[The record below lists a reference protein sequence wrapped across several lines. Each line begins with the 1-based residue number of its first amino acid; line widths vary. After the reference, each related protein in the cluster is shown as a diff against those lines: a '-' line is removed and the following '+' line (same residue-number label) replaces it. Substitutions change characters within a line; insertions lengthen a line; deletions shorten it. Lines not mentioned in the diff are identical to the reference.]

1 MLELEGCILIY
12 DDPCYNGAGPKS
24 NNEVNLAMAKK
35 HVPVRTCVACGT
47 SRPKRELIRIVR
59 TPEGQVELD
68 LTGKKPGR
76 GAYLCPRAECW
87 DLKVAIPRL
96 QRSLRATI
104 DETARASLEAY
115 AQSLHGANAPQPA
128 TVEETS

>member
-1 MLELEGCILIY
+1 
-12 DDPCYNGAGPKS
+12 
-24 NNEVNLAMAKK
+24 MAKK
-35 HVPVRTCVACGT
+35 HVPIRTCVVCGT

-59 TPEGQVELD
+59 TPEGKVELD

-76 GAYLCPRAECW
+76 GAYLCPQPACW

-104 DETARASLEAY
+104 DEETRAALAAY
-115 AQSLHGANAPQPA
+115 AETLRQEAAQPTTA
-128 TVEETS
+128 EETP